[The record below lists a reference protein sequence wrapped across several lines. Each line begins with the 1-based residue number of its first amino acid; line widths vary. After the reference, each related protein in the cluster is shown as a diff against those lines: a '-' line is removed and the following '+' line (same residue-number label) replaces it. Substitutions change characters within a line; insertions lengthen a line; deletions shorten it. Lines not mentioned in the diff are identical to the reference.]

1 MDSLI
6 TSLVEENI
14 VTKRYKNEMQF
25 LSKFVSDVS
34 SVIDVKSDEHCI
46 FLCFIHLFRTKNIFD
61 ELLYVLTDHFDVSRC
76 NPYAVLMYCIRKTIY
91 EKGYDLINKKKHKM
105 ILRILNFSLLEEK
118 QIYDESHEEQ
128 FKKLLQTIISK
139 MIRKHHDL
147 DDYAK
152 SKKGTYTV
160 EDNLM
165 VARLLA
171 CTFQVEF
178 VYHAL
183 LKENK
188 CDCVVSYSV
197 KTDGCSKHQHHKKM
211 PLNLYS
217 YREYP
222 QILTYGRKKKKT
234 DKYTTQ
240 HCNFAMIQTN
250 TMQNCGLSFGAIKKS
265 LSDEI
270 LWRISTYMG
279 PYSVW
284 DFTLLC
290 TMVDIDV
297 EINPCNALTELLLKD
312 DRMNQRKLY
321 EGKKDL
327 FIYNSKK

>member
-1 MDSLI
+1 M
-6 TSLVEENI
+6 V
-14 VTKRYKNEMQF
+14 RKNHEIDNYTR
-25 LSKFVSDVS
+25 SKS
-34 SVIDVKSDEHCI
+34 
-46 FLCFIHLFRTKNIFD
+46 
-61 ELLYVLTDHFDVSRC
+61 
-76 NPYAVLMYCIRKTIY
+76 
-91 EKGYDLINKKKHKM
+91 
-105 ILRILNFSLLEEK
+105 
-118 QIYDESHEEQ
+118 
-128 FKKLLQTIISK
+128 
-139 MIRKHHDL
+139 
-147 DDYAK
+147 
-152 SKKGTYTV
+152 GTYTV

-265 LSDEI
+265 LPDEI
-270 LWRISTYMG
+270 LWRISTYVG
-279 PYSVW
+279 PYSVR
-284 DFTLLC
+284 DFILLC

-297 EINPCNALTELLLKD
+297 EIDPCNALAELLLKD

-321 EGKKDL
+321 EEKKDL
-327 FIYNSKK
+327 LIYNSKKYMLQFKGQRCFTEEFTGVATMGDPRNDGTSTLCWETTGAVRNIKWTNILLVKERSLLLYQDAENMKEF